1 MFKEVMQMKKLHI
14 TLLMILTITVLLT
27 SCGGNNVT
35 PTSKNPFRGGTD
47 SVSVSFESEAPPAEI
62 YAGTDY
68 PFSIMLHVKN
78 DGEYDIPKQDF
89 SVAIQGIEAGLYGK
103 SASYLIAEAAN
114 DDLLATKLD
123 SEGNIIP
130 GTEDYLEF
138 SDLAYQNDL
147 SARISVPIQAD
158 VCYVYGTKA
167 QSSICLKR
175 DPTKDNDNDVCAANE
190 DKTIYTSSSP
200 VQITDFKETPFG
212 KSTVSFTFT
221 IKHNSVGEIYAR
233 HTTCGD
239 RGVNFADS
247 DKVWVQVDVGVAGV
261 SCTGLS
267 SGTSTTEG
275 FVKLGPEGRPIT
287 CKLDV
292 DQLSNDF
299 VQSVNI
305 LLEYDYRQ
313 ILSTSLDV
321 KPNIQ

>member
-1 MFKEVMQMKKLHI
+1 MKKLHI
-14 TLLMILTITVLLT
+14 TLLAILIVVVSLSGCDGNT
-27 SCGGNNVT
+27 SNT
-35 PTSKNPFRGGTD
+35 TSKNPFRGGTD
-47 SVSVSFESEAPPAEI
+47 SISVSFEDEAPPSEI
-62 YAGTDY
+62 YAGTDF
-68 PFSIMLHVKN
+68 PFSIMLRVKN
-78 DGEYDIPKQDF
+78 EGEYDVLKQDF

-103 SASYLIAEAAN
+103 SASYLIAESAN

-130 GTEDYLEF
+130 GTEDYIEF

-158 VCYVYGTKA
+158 VCYLYGTKA

-175 DPTKDNDNDVCAANE
+175 DPTKDRENDVCAANE
-190 DKTIYTSSSP
+190 AKTIYTSSGP
-200 VQITDFKETPFG
+200 VQITDFREAPFG

-221 IKHNSVGEIYAR
+221 VKHNSAGMIYAR
-233 HTTCGD
+233 KTTCGD
-239 RGVNFADS
+239 RGVNFADQ
-247 DKVWVQVDVGVAGV
+247 DKVWVQVDAGV
-261 SCTGLS
+261 SGVTCTGLS

-299 VQSVNI
+299 VQTVNI

-313 ILSTSLDV
+313 ILSTTLDI
-321 KPNIQ
+321 KPNVQ